1 MKRMPIVSL
10 FATLVLLSSHPAE
23 AQKPAKVR
31 KIGFLAAGHTEVA
44 AGHTEIDA
52 QGKIVTIGLPPA
64 SYAVFRRS
72 LRELGYAV
80 GHNIVIEY
88 RTAEDRRRLL
98 ELANELVQEK
108 VEVIVANGGP
118 AARSAKE
125 ATKTIPIAFT
135 TSGDPVESGYVE
147 SLARPGGNMTGMSW
161 LSFELVGKRLEL
173 LKEAVPR
180 VSRVAI
186 LSNPQHPGEQRELQE
201 TQSTARALGMTLDY
215 YQTRTSAEFDAAY
228 DAITKRNVNGLLV
241 FPEGVTLANR
251 LGIVDFAAKHRLPR
265 MLGWKEYVEAG
276 GLMSY
281 GPNRDES
288 FRRIAVYVD
297 KILKGTKPADL
308 PVELPTKFELV
319 VNLKTAKDIGVTIT
333 PNVLARA
340 DKVIKGVDVGR
351 RAITR

>member
-10 FATLVLLSSHPAE
+10 FATLVLFSFHPAE
-23 AQKPAKVR
+23 AQKSPTVR
-31 KIGFLAAGHTEVA
+31 KIGFLGVSGGPAGAHEV
-44 AGHTEIDA
+44 
-52 QGKIVTIGLPPA
+52 L
-64 SYAVFRRS
+64 RRS
-72 LRELGYAV
+72 LRELGYAE

-88 RTAEDRRRLL
+88 RSAEGRPRLL
-98 ELANELVQEK
+98 ELANELVREK
-108 VEVIVANGGP
+108 VEVIVASGGP
-118 AARSAKE
+118 AVRSSKN
-125 ATKTIPIAFT
+125 ATTTIPIVFA
-135 TSGDPVESGYVE
+135 TSGEPVESGFVD
-147 SLARPGGNMTGMSW
+147 SIARPGGNMTGMSW

-186 LSNPQHPGEQRELQE
+186 LSNPQHPGEQRELRE

-228 DAITKRNVNGLLV
+228 DAINKQNVNGLLV

-251 LGIVDFAAKHRLPR
+251 LGIVDFAAKRRLPS

-288 FRRIAVYVD
+288 YRRIAAYVD

-308 PVELPTKFELV
+308 PVELPIRFELV
-319 VNLKTAKDIGVTIT
+319 INLKTAKQIGLTIP

-340 DKVIKGVDVGR
+340 ERVIK
-351 RAITR
+351 

>member
-1 MKRMPIVSL
+1 MKKNIVVSVVFGL
-10 FATLVLLSSHPAE
+10 ILPSFYPVE
-23 AQKPAKVR
+23 AQQPVKVR
-31 KIGFLAAGHTEVA
+31 KIGFLGVSGGPAGAHE
-44 AGHTEIDA
+44 
-52 QGKIVTIGLPPA
+52 
-64 SYAVFRRS
+64 VFRRS
-72 LRELGYAV
+72 LRELGYAE
-80 GHNIVIEY
+80 GHNIVVEY
-88 RTAEDRRRLL
+88 RSAEGRPRLL
-98 ELANELVQEK
+98 ELANELVREK

-118 AARSAKE
+118 AARSAKD
-125 ATKTIPIAFT
+125 ATNTIPIVFA
-135 TSGDPVESGYVE
+135 TSGEPVETGFVDSI
-147 SLARPGGNMTGMSW
+147 ARPGGNMTGMSW

-186 LSNPQHPGEQRELQE
+186 LSNPQHPGEQRELRE
-201 TQSTARALGMTLDY
+201 TQNTARAMGMTLDY

-228 DAITKRNVNGLLV
+228 DAISKQSVNGLLV

-251 LGIVDFAAKHRLPR
+251 LGIVDFAAKRRLPS

-276 GLMSY
+276 GLMAY

-308 PVELPTKFELV
+308 PVELPIRFEFII
-319 VNLKTAKDIGVTIT
+319 NLKTAKQIGLTIP

-340 DKVIKGVDVGR
+340 DRVIR
-351 RAITR
+351 

>member
-1 MKRMPIVSL
+1 MKRVPIVSL

-23 AQKPAKVR
+23 AQKPPTVR
-31 KIGFLAAGHTEVA
+31 KIGFLASAG
-44 AGHTEIDA
+44 G
-52 QGKIVTIGLPPA
+52 PA
-64 SYAVFRRS
+64 EAHEVFRRS
-72 LRELGYAV
+72 LRELGYAE

-88 RTAEDRRRLL
+88 RSAEGRPRLL
-98 ELANELVQEK
+98 ELADELVREK
-108 VEVIVANGGP
+108 VEMIVASGGP
-118 AARSAKE
+118 AARSAKD
-125 ATKTIPIAFT
+125 ATKTIPIVFA
-135 TSGDPVESGYVE
+135 TSGEPVEAGFVDSI
-147 SLARPGGNMTGMSW
+147 ARPGGNMTGMSW

-186 LSNPQHPGEQRELQE
+186 LSNPQHPGEQRELRE
-201 TQSTARALGMTLDY
+201 TESSARAMGMTLDY

-228 DAITKRNVNGLLV
+228 DAINKKNVNGLLV
-241 FPEGVTLANR
+241 FPEAVTLANR
-251 LGIVDFAAKHRLPR
+251 LGILDFAAKRRLPS

-308 PVELPTKFELV
+308 PVELPIRFELV
-319 VNLKTAKDIGVTIT
+319 INLNAAKQIGLTIQ

-340 DKVIKGVDVGR
+340 DRVIR
-351 RAITR
+351 

>member
-64 SYAVFRRS
+64 SYEVFRRS

-241 FPEGVTLANR
+241 FPEA
-251 LGIVDFAAKHRLPR
+251 
-265 MLGWKEYVEAG
+265 
-276 GLMSY
+276 
-281 GPNRDES
+281 
-288 FRRIAVYVD
+288 
-297 KILKGTKPADL
+297 
-308 PVELPTKFELV
+308 
-319 VNLKTAKDIGVTIT
+319 
-333 PNVLARA
+333 
-340 DKVIKGVDVGR
+340 
-351 RAITR
+351 

>member
-10 FATLVLLSSHPAE
+10 FATLVLFSFHLAE
-23 AQKPAKVR
+23 AQKPPTVR
-31 KIGFLAAGHTEVA
+31 KIGFLASAGGPAGAHEV
-44 AGHTEIDA
+44 
-52 QGKIVTIGLPPA
+52 LW
-64 SYAVFRRS
+64 RS
-72 LRELGYAV
+72 LRELGYAE
-80 GHNIVIEY
+80 GHNIVIEH
-88 RTAEDRRRLL
+88 RSAEGRPRLL
-98 ELANELVQEK
+98 ELANELVREK

-118 AARSAKE
+118 AARSAKD
-125 ATKTIPIAFT
+125 ATKTIPIVFA
-135 TSGDPVESGYVE
+135 TSGEPVESGFVD
-147 SLARPGGNMTGMSW
+147 SIARPGGNMTGMSW

-186 LSNPQHPGEQRELQE
+186 LSNPQHPGEQRELRE
-201 TQSTARALGMTLDY
+201 TQSSARAMGMTLDY

-228 DAITKRNVNGLLV
+228 DAISKQNVNGLLV

-251 LGIVDFAAKHRLPR
+251 LGTVDFAAKRRLPS

-276 GLMSY
+276 GLMAY

-297 KILKGTKPADL
+297 KILKGAKPTDL
-308 PVELPTKFELV
+308 PVELPIRFELV
-319 VNLKTAKDIGVTIT
+319 INLKTAQQIGVTIS

-340 DKVIKGVDVGR
+340 DKVIR
-351 RAITR
+351 

>member
-1 MKRMPIVSL
+1 MKRMTIVSL
-10 FATLVLLSSHPAE
+10 FATLVLFSFHPAE

-31 KIGFLAAGHTEVA
+31 KIGFLAA
-44 AGHTEIDA
+44 
-52 QGKIVTIGLPPA
+52 TIGPPPA
-64 SYAVFRRS
+64 SYEVFRRS
-72 LRELGYAV
+72 LRELGYAE

-88 RTAEDRRRLL
+88 RTGEGRPRLV
-98 ELANELVQEK
+98 ELANELVREN

-118 AARSAKE
+118 ASRSAKE
-125 ATKTIPIAFT
+125 ATKMIPIVFT
-135 TSGDPVESGYVE
+135 TSGDPVESGYVD

-186 LSNPQHPGEQRELQE
+186 LSNPQHPGEQRELRE
-201 TQSTARALGMTLDY
+201 TQSAARAMGMTLDY
-215 YQTRTSAEFDAAY
+215 HQTRTSAEFDAAY
-228 DAITKRNVNGLLV
+228 DAISKQNVNGLLV

-251 LGIVDFAAKHRLPR
+251 LGIMGFAAKHRLPS

-308 PVELPTKFELV
+308 PVELPMKFELV
-319 VNLKTAKDIGVTIT
+319 INLKTAKDIGVTIT

-340 DKVIKGVDVGR
+340 DRVIR
-351 RAITR
+351 